1 MKLKKIASLALAG
14 VMAVSMLAGCS
25 TTSVEPTPN
34 PDDNNSVVTPA
45 NGYSATFAD
54 ALTGVAAIDGKIN
67 MSDSAELTA
76 DLNSAIRNLSSP
88 TMTKFFTSPW
98 GSDTL
103 DLPASGFSAYN
114 DVEWIIDAMDA
125 VGRTTAFKTLKPS
138 ATDLTGETA
147 YEPKTV
153 TMLFMVEANVEE
165 DAAVEQVAKRLNN
178 DIGLLYRDNDSTPEW
193 TCDVDHTNVGYTY
206 TGSVSVASKT
216 WISNDT
222 VGVHLIAVQITRTAI
237 A

>member
-1 MKLKKIASLALAG
+1 MKLKKIAPLMLAG
-14 VMAVSMLAGCS
+14 VMAASMLAGCQN
-25 TTSVEPTPN
+25 TSVDPEDPT
-34 PDDNNSVVTPA
+34 DDSGTITTPA
-45 NGYSATFAD
+45 SGYSAIFQDT
-54 ALTGVAAIDGKIN
+54 LTGVAAIDGKIN

-103 DLPASGFSAYN
+103 DLPASGFSTYN

-125 VGRTTAFKTLKPS
+125 VDQTTAFNTLVPD
-138 ATDLTGETA
+138 AADLTGETA

-165 DAAVEQVAKRLNN
+165 DAAVEQVAKRLNT
-178 DIGLLYRDNDSTPEW
+178 DIGLLYRDNDSTLEW